1 MSEAIIFLLLIIV
14 FYIFECINFL
24 PYDTVILVHT
34 ARGGIKL
41 KYPSMVIGT
50 KTKGLYFSNLIP
62 AWSLAFYFF
71 KWPLKLD
78 EKAILNINSAIADSS
93 ENSDF
98 VVDLNDLDKIITY
111 DNKVMLKNGATIDF
125 NSHQSCEQFKAL
137 FEKLKKSENDGR
149 RRIISEFIND
159 MFSAGAS
166 GAKLPIFS
174 ANSTFLIFLIQ
185 FQFLLIFLGIPYFL
199 ISHNM
204 LESLFLIIPII
215 YLLNF
220 TIASLYLKASKKIFS
235 SYHKN
240 SWSEIFLI
248 FFFPLSTLRAID
260 KLSVNL
266 YFDLDPLIVLK
277 QFEDNEL
284 LMRLFSKRL
293 RGHHFPENEFK
304 QKANRAKEIE
314 EFWDNLQ
321 AKHYSRLL
329 ESMDIPLE
337 KVLVYGLAKDAD
349 SKYYCPRCL
358 STYTKMPSKCSDC
371 DFEPLKI
378 ITDVDIK

>member
-24 PYDTVILVHT
+24 PYETVILVHT
-34 ARGGIKL
+34 VRGKIKL
-41 KYPSMVIGT
+41 KYPSKVIGT
-50 KTKGLYFSNLIP
+50 RTKGLYFSNLIP
-62 AWSLAFYFF
+62 AWSLPFYFF
-71 KWPLKLD
+71 EWPLKLN
-78 EKAILNINSAIADSS
+78 EKAILNINAATLESLENADS
-93 ENSDF
+93 
-98 VVDLNDLDKIITY
+98 VVDLKDLDKIITY
-111 DNKVMLKNGATIDF
+111 DNKVLLKNGSTIDF

-137 FEKLKKSENDGR
+137 FEKIKKTESDVR
-149 RRIISEFIND
+149 RGVVAEFIND
-159 MFSAGAS
+159 RFSAGAS

-174 ANSTFLIFLIQ
+174 ANCSYLIFLIQ
-185 FQFLLIFLGIPYFL
+185 FEFLLIFLGIPYFL
-199 ISHNM
+199 ISYNM

-220 TIASLYLKASKKIFS
+220 TIAALYLKASKKIYA
-235 SYHKN
+235 SYHKY

-277 QFEDNEL
+277 QFEDDEL
-284 LMRLFSKRL
+284 FMRLFSKRL
-293 RGHHFPENEFK
+293 RRHHFPDNKPK
-304 QKANRAKEIE
+304 QVDNRANEIE
-314 EFWDNLQ
+314 EFWDNLS
-321 AKHYSRLL
+321 AGHYSRLL
-329 ESMDIPLE
+329 ESMDMPFE
-337 KVLVYGLAKDAD
+337 KILVYGLAKDAD

-371 DFEPLKI
+371 DFKPLKI
-378 ITDVDIK
+378 ITDFDVN